1 MDIRSPGARQ
11 PMVDP
16 VRLPLQ
22 GLYRQESEAPDRVY
36 MTQPFGGGQ
45 LRDYTWRQTASEAR
59 RMAAYLKA

>member
-1 MDIRSPGARQ
+1 
-11 PMVDP
+11 MVDP